1 MKLPKSPKFMFS
13 RPFIIYNSILLVF
26 KPNNPNLFMH
36 LLFPVFLPRVRC
48 SRSRAE
54 GGNATTLQVTLP
66 SWEQPQ
72 GSEALANACNEQRSS
87 QALPEEQIS
96 PEAAVEPHVLYK
108 HYTTPAPCPAVPW
121 PMPHFPKASQLQS
134 QLTS

>member
-1 MKLPKSPKFMFS
+1 
-13 RPFIIYNSILLVF
+13 
-26 KPNNPNLFMH
+26 MH
-36 LLFPVFLPRVRC
+36 LLFPVFLPRVQG

-72 GSEALANACNEQRSS
+72 GSGALVNACNEQRPS

-96 PEAAVEPHVLYK
+96 PEAAVEPHDL
-108 HYTTPAPCPAVPW
+108 HEHHTPALCPAVPW
-121 PMPHFPKASQLQS
+121 PMPYFPKASQLQS
-134 QLTS
+134 QLTC